1 MALRDIAFENAKYK
15 VFVGKSINEGYK
27 PNEQLCVDGSYFTFG
42 DVFSYAL
49 RSGKCPLE
57 ALEQAQGFGHEIYWL
72 NQNPIVLS
80 AYKTEEKEYAFSV
93 NVGDQVKYAG
103 KIFTIEKA
111 PNDNLAL
118 IEA

>member
-1 MALRDIAFENAKYK
+1 MALRDIAFENAKYT

-49 RSGKCPLE
+49 ESGRCPLE
-57 ALEQAQGFGHEIYWL
+57 SLEQAQGFGHKIYWL
-72 NQNPIVLS
+72 NQNPIVVS
-80 AYKTEEKEYAFSV
+80 AHGTDKKESAFSV
-93 NVGDQVKYAG
+93 LVGDKVKYAG
-103 KIFTIEKA
+103 KIFKIEKA

-118 IEA
+118 VED

>member
-1 MALRDIAFENAKYK
+1 MALRKIAFENAKYK
-15 VFVGKSINEGYK
+15 VFVAKEINEGYK
-27 PNEQLCVDGSYFTFG
+27 PNEQVCVDGSYYTFG
-42 DVFSYAL
+42 DVFSSAL
-49 RSGKCPLE
+49 GSGRCPLE
-57 ALEQAQGFGHEIYWL
+57 ALERAKGFGHKIYWL
-72 NQNPIVLS
+72 NQNPIVVS

-103 KIFTIEKA
+103 KIFKVEKA